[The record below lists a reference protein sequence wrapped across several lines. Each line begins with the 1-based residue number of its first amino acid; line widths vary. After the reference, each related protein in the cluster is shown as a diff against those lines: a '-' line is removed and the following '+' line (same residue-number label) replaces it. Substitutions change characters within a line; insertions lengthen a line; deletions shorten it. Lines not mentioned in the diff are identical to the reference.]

1 MARKEERREDEMHI
15 RLFEPH
21 YVEPSRMLHIVSHRG
36 GGGFGPEN
44 TLESLRGAIAAG
56 ASMVETDVRAT
67 ADGELVIHHD
77 PTVNSKRI
85 ADTELHELRTLH
97 PEIPLLREYLELA
110 RGRCLLDLE
119 AKSLDIH
126 VLAHAV
132 REFSYPDQ
140 VIVTSFNRSLLVALK
155 EEYPEFTVGWVI
167 RLRHERE
174 EAVALATATHMRLL
188 LPRQGLVDEEFVAS
202 AHAAGLLVYTW
213 TVNHVPTLRHLV
225 GKGIDGVITDKYPA
239 MVKAW
244 EEIRTAAPV
253 LEEAPVPEAFA

>member
-1 MARKEERREDEMHI
+1 MAGDEARNEDRMHM
-15 RLFEPH
+15 RLFNHNHSEPTR
-21 YVEPSRMLHIVSHRG
+21 ELHVVSHRG

-44 TLESLRGAIAAG
+44 TLESLRGAIAARVG
-56 ASMVETDVRAT
+56 MVETDVRAT

-85 ADTELHELRTLH
+85 ADSELHELRTLH
-97 PEIPLLREYLELA
+97 PDVPTLREYLELA

-126 VLAHAV
+126 VLARTV
-132 REFSYPDQ
+132 KEFSDPDQ
-140 VIVTSFNRSLLVALK
+140 VIVTSFNYSLLVALK
-155 EEYPEFTVGWVI
+155 EEYPDFTVGWVL
-167 RLRHERE
+167 RLRHEKE
-174 EAVALATATHMRLL
+174 EAVALASATHMRLL

-239 MVKAW
+239 MVNAW
-244 EEIRTAAPV
+244 EEMRTAVTV
-253 LEEAPVPEAFA
+253 LEEAPAPEALS